1 MKDKN
6 KEIHARKIQ
15 VKRGSQ
21 VEKELDYN
29 MFLSKNL
36 SNTCIYTQRSVFF
49 AKRDCQDPEL
59 KSGMK
64 SFISNRELIKM
75 LQDSNQVDYR
85 ALPSIVAQQVC
96 NQV

>member
-36 SNTCIYTQRSVFF
+36 SIKLRDWVRKNRYSLIGCIHQ
-49 AKRDCQDPEL
+49 L
-59 KSGMK
+59 KNIQCRKTGQNWILSK
-64 SFISNRELIKM
+64 ALTKKQKEISEILK
-75 LQDSNQVDYR
+75 
-85 ALPSIVAQQVC
+85 LPVHSLDVRK
-96 NQV
+96 

>member
-21 VEKELDYN
+21 VEKELDN

-49 AKRDCQDPEL
+49 RKKRLSRP
-59 KSGMK
+59 
-64 SFISNRELIKM
+64 RIKKWDEVIYK
-75 LQDSNQVDYR
+75 Q
-85 ALPSIVAQQVC
+85 
-96 NQV
+96 

>member
-36 SNTCIYTQRSVFF
+36 SNTCIYTQRSV
-49 AKRDCQDPEL
+49 
-59 KSGMK
+59 
-64 SFISNRELIKM
+64 
-75 LQDSNQVDYR
+75 
-85 ALPSIVAQQVC
+85 
-96 NQV
+96 

>member
-36 SNTCIYTQRSVFF
+36 SNTCIYTQRSVFSQ
-49 AKRDCQDPEL
+49 KE
-59 KSGMK
+59 
-64 SFISNRELIKM
+64 
-75 LQDSNQVDYR
+75 
-85 ALPSIVAQQVC
+85 IVKTP
-96 NQV
+96 N